1 MSGAKIGSGQAG
13 FSLVETIAAMGILA
27 MAAIPLLQIST
38 EATRNTA
45 ALETRL
51 LARTVGENVINRAM
65 VEPVML
71 EAGLQ
76 TGRETQM
83 GRVFIYTLTVA
94 PPGEAGLQGLEV
106 TVRPDRDDAQPLA
119 RLVSLKA
126 TPPSLPEAPDLGDPS
141 DPETGAGGAQ

>member
-1 MSGAKIGSGQAG
+1 MRVRVRGKDAG

-38 EATRNTA
+38 DATRNTA

-51 LARTVGENVINRAM
+51 LARTVAENVMNRALAD
-65 VEPVML
+65 PAAL

-76 TGRETQM
+76 NGLETQL
-83 GRVFIYTLTVA
+83 GRSFSYTLSA
-94 PPGEAGLQGLEV
+94 SAMGADGLQGLEV
-106 TVRPDRDDAQPLA
+106 LVREDRDGSAIAA

-126 TPPSLPEAPDLGDPS
+126 TVQVLPQLTQSQLETGE
-141 DPETGAGGAQ
+141 PET

>member
-1 MSGAKIGSGQAG
+1 MIRVRVRGKDAG

-38 EATRNTA
+38 DATRNTA

-51 LARTVGENVINRAM
+51 LARTVAENVMNRALAD
-65 VEPVML
+65 PAAL

-76 TGRETQM
+76 SGLETQL
-83 GRVFIYTLTVA
+83 GRSFSYTLSASAMGVD
-94 PPGEAGLQGLEV
+94 GLQGLEV
-106 TVRPDRDDAQPLA
+106 LVREDRDGSAIAA

-126 TPPSLPEAPDLGDPS
+126 TVQVLPQLTQS
-141 DPETGAGGAQ
+141 QPETGEPET

>member
-1 MSGAKIGSGQAG
+1 MSHRPDHRQAG

-38 EATRNTA
+38 DATRNTA

-51 LARTVGENVINRAM
+51 LARTVAENVMNRALAQ
-65 VEPVML
+65 PLAL

-76 TGRETQM
+76 NGLETQL
-83 GRVFIYTLTVA
+83 GRTFSYTLRSSA
-94 PPGEAGLQGLEV
+94 AGADGLQGLEV
-106 TVRPDRDDAQPLA
+106 LVREDRDGSETAA

-126 TPPSLPEAPDLGDPS
+126 TLQPLPQLTAQTPDES
-141 DPETGAGGAQ
+141 EPET